1 VYIYN
6 WLFISI
12 INVYICASNLRWP
25 ELFGQGPRA
34 VRQGR
39 SNCEVGVARVAPRV
53 LNEGSQ
59 RTCMERSSCAR
70 CIFSFLVLR
79 STFTFLIA
87 YNIIIIYIYKFSS
100 RLFGVNVDGARRVW
114 LGQPL
119 GQ

>member
-1 VYIYN
+1 MYVYIYN

-53 LNEGSQ
+53 LN
-59 RTCMERSSCAR
+59 RV
-70 CIFSFLVLR
+70 FSVRLKNEAVVLDVFLVFLVYDRLLR
-79 STFTFLIA
+79 L
-87 YNIIIIYIYKFSS
+87 
-100 RLFGVNVDGARRVW
+100 L
-114 LGQPL
+114 PL
-119 GQ
+119 

>member
-1 VYIYN
+1 MFFSSFLFASFFVCCMCVYYN

-53 LNEGSQ
+53 LN
-59 RTCMERSSCAR
+59 RV
-70 CIFSFLVLR
+70 FSVRLKNEAVVLDVDVFLVFLVYDRLLR
-79 STFTFLIA
+79 L
-87 YNIIIIYIYKFSS
+87 
-100 RLFGVNVDGARRVW
+100 L
-114 LGQPL
+114 PL
-119 GQ
+119 